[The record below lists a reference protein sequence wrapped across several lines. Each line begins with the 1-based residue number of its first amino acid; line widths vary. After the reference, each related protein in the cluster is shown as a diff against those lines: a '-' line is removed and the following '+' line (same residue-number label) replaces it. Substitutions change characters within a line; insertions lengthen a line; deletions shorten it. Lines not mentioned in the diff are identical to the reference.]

1 MTARDTEIA
10 SPGRTDVSPQAEPVR
25 PDSATGPSTASL
37 RVVAITLAAAC
48 GLTVANLYYA
58 QPLLAAIARAFGV
71 SPGTSTIV
79 VTATQV
85 GYAAGLILL
94 LPLGDL
100 LENRKLASRLLIATA
115 AALVIAAVAPSFWL
129 FLVMAVLIGVTSVVA
144 QILVPLVAHLA
155 PPAQRGKFVGQVMS
169 GLLIG
174 ILLARTVASEVA
186 SLWGWRSIYAISA
199 GLMIVTSIALAR
211 ILPRRQPDH
220 QARYRQLMASVVMLA
235 RSEPLL
241 RRRAAGQALMFG
253 AFTCFWTGITY
264 ELIDAHHLT
273 QAEIGLFALVGAA
286 GAAAAPL
293 AGFLGDR
300 GFGPVTRPVAAA
312 LGVGAMLL
320 AGLGAHSLILLA
332 AGGVMLDLAVQSH
345 QVISQREIYSLRGD
359 ARARINSVFMGSVFI
374 GGAIASVGTGI
385 LHATVGWLGVTLLGA
400 CLCAGSVALS
410 LSGRSRSSSPAAG
423 VASAA

>member
-1 MTARDTEIA
+1 MTSRELRSAERARIATRPASTARA
-10 SPGRTDVSPQAEPVR
+10 AVVPA
-25 PDSATGPSTASL
+25 GPSL
-37 RVVAITLAAAC
+37 RVVSVTLAIAC

-58 QPLLAAIARAFGV
+58 QPLLAAIARAFDV
-71 SPGTSTIV
+71 SQGTSTIV

-85 GYAAGLILL
+85 GYAAGLVLL

-100 LENRKLASRLLIATA
+100 LENRKLTSRLLLATA
-115 AALVIAAVAPSFWL
+115 AALVVAAFAPSFWL
-129 FLVMAVLIGVTSVVA
+129 FLAMAVLIGVTSVVA

-155 PPAQRGKFVGQVMS
+155 PPAERGRFVGQVMS
-169 GLLIG
+169 GLLMG

-199 GLMIVTSIALAR
+199 GLMILTSLALAR

-220 QARYRQLMASVVMLA
+220 RAGYRQLMASVLMLA
-235 RSEPLL
+235 RTEPLL
-241 RRRAAGQALMFG
+241 RYRALGQAFMFG

-264 ELIDAHHLT
+264 ELIDAHHLS

-286 GAAAAPL
+286 GAAAAPV

-300 GFGPVTRPVAAA
+300 GFGTQTRLAAAGLGVAAM
-312 LGVGAMLL
+312 VL
-320 AGLGAHSLILLA
+320 AGLGSRYLLLLA
-332 AGGVMLDLAVQSH
+332 VAGVLLDLSVQSH

-374 GGAIASVGTGI
+374 GGALASAGTGV
-385 LHATVGWLGVTLLGA
+385 LHDTVGWLGVTLLGA
-400 CLCAGSVALS
+400 GLCAISLLLS
-410 LSGRSRSSSPAAG
+410 LLAIRRLAQS
-423 VASAA
+423 